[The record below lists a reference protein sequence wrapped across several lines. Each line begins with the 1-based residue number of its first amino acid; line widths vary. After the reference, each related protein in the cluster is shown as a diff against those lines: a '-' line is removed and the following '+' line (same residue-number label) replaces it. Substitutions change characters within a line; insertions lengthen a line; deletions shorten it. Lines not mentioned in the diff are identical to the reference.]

1 MTYCAQC
8 GTQVTGAFCPQCG
21 AAANA
26 GAQANYAGAGSAGV
40 GSAGSPGAAAV
51 AAPGMSENVASAL
64 CYLLGLVTG
73 IIFLVLAPYN
83 QNRTVRFHAFQSI
96 FFHVGA
102 IVLWIGLMI
111 VMGLFGFITH
121 GLSVFFSL
129 FLYPL
134 LGLALFIAWLYL
146 MYAAYSNKMVVLP
159 IVGPLA
165 QKQA

>member
-26 GAQANYAGAGSAGV
+26 GSAQADYAAAGASANSGT
-40 GSAGSPGAAAV
+40 AAV
-51 AAPGMSENVASAL
+51 TAPGMSENVASAL
-64 CYLLGLVTG
+64 CYLLGLITG

-83 QNRTVRFHAFQSI
+83 QNRAVRFHAFQSI

-102 IVLWIGLMI
+102 IILWIGLMI

-121 GLSVFFSL
+121 GFSVFFSL

-134 LGLALFIAWLYL
+134 LGLALFITWLYL
-146 MYAAYSNKMVVLP
+146 MYAAYSNKTVVLP

>member
-8 GTQVTGAFCPQCG
+8 GTEVTGAFCPQCG

-26 GAQANYAGAGSAGV
+26 GGPQATYAAP
-40 GSAGSPGAAAV
+40 GSPVNPSAAAV

-83 QNRTVRFHAFQSI
+83 QNRVVRFHAFQAI

-102 IVLWIGLMI
+102 IILWIGLMI

-129 FLYPL
+129 FLYPV
-134 LGLALFIAWLYL
+134 LGLALFITWLYL

-159 IVGPLA
+159 IIGPLA

>member
-8 GTQVTGAFCPQCG
+8 GAEVTGAFCPQCG
-21 AAANA
+21 AAVNT
-26 GAQANYAGAGSAGV
+26 GGPQASYAAPGTSA
-40 GSAGSPGAAAV
+40 SAPAAAV
-51 AAPGMSENVASAL
+51 AAPGMSENVAGAL

-102 IVLWIGLMI
+102 IILWIGLMI
-111 VMGLFGFITH
+111 VMGIFGFLTH

-146 MYAAYSNKMVVLP
+146 MYAAYSNKTVVLP

>member
-8 GTQVTGAFCPQCG
+8 GAQVTGAYCPQCG
-21 AAANA
+21 AAVSAGGTQPGYAAA
-26 GAQANYAGAGSAGV
+26 GANSGS
-40 GSAGSPGAAAV
+40 AAV

-64 CYLLGLVTG
+64 CYVVGLITG

-102 IVLWIGLMI
+102 IILWVGFMI
-111 VMGLFGFITH
+111 IMGMLGFLTH
-121 GLSVFFSL
+121 GLSVFISL
-129 FLYPL
+129 FLYPV
-134 LGLALFIAWLYL
+134 LGLALFITWLYL
-146 MYAAYSNKMVVLP
+146 MYAAYNNKTVVLP

-165 QKQA
+165 RKQA

>member
-8 GTQVTGAFCPQCG
+8 GAEVTGAYCPQCG
-21 AAANA
+21 AAVNA
-26 GAQANYAGAGSAGV
+26 GGAQAGYAAAGANSGT
-40 GSAGSPGAAAV
+40 AAV

-83 QNRTVRFHAFQSI
+83 QNRAVRFHAFQSI
-96 FFHVGA
+96 FFHIGA
-102 IVLWIGLMI
+102 IILWIGLMI
-111 VMGLFGFITH
+111 VMGMFGFITH

-134 LGLALFIAWLYL
+134 LGLALFITWLYL
-146 MYAAYSNKMVVLP
+146 MYAAYSNKTVVLP

>member
-1 MTYCAQC
+1 
-8 GTQVTGAFCPQCG
+8 V
-21 AAANA
+21 N
-26 GAQANYAGAGSAGV
+26 AGSAQ
-40 GSAGSPGAAAV
+40 AGYAAAGANSGTAAV

-83 QNRTVRFHAFQSI
+83 QNRAVRFHAFQSI

-102 IVLWIGLMI
+102 IILWIGLMI
-111 VMGLFGFITH
+111 VMGMFGFITH

-134 LGLALFIAWLYL
+134 LGLALFITWLYL
-146 MYAAYSNKMVVLP
+146 MYAAYSNKTVVLP